1 MVTRSNRVGQ
11 PVQARDEAKEAL
23 SSQEAS
29 QFKLQV
35 ELAEAQKAAAG
46 ITDLEKELARY
57 RRAARVHQWVG
68 S

>member
-1 MVTRSNRVGQ
+1 M
-11 PVQARDEAKEAL
+11 QARDDAKEAF
-23 SSQEAS
+23 STQEAG

-57 RRAARVHQWVG
+57 RCDSANQ
-68 S
+68 